1 VHKLKELKHNKDMG
15 FPISNSKGKMM
26 IEPFTDL
33 VPSFFGM
40 LNQGPLTLT
49 IFLHTVIILPMFWIY
64 KQEKAK
70 LNK

>member
-1 VHKLKELKHNKDMG
+1 M
-15 FPISNSKGKMM
+15 FSPM
-26 IEPFTDL
+26 TDV
-33 VPSFFGM
+33 VPSFFAT

-64 KQEKAK
+64 FQEKAK